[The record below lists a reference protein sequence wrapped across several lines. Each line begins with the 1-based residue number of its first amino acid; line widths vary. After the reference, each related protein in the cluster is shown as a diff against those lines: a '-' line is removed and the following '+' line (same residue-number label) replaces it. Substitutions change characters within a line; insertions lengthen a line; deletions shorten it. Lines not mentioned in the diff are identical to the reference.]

1 MEVSI
6 FANRLL
12 GLLLKTKSY
21 RAGLLVHMLYSH
33 EISKLSR
40 VSVCDCVSDFRAI
53 SKHEA
58 VFVISLKE
66 MQLECIWR
74 ITCLEEDVLDVF
86 PMGFDKRH
94 DSESDKIVSPH
105 WVIVV
110 SLEYTWRQ
118 QVENLKNTHWR
129 IESVLSLTCFFF
141 KESTW
146 RLTRKNCFFF
156 YFVTQQAGNLVP
168 HFWSLLTK

>member
-1 MEVSI
+1 MEESI
-6 FANRLL
+6 FVNRLL

-66 MQLECIWR
+66 KQLECIWR

-105 WVIVV
+105 WF
-110 SLEYTWRQ
+110 S
-118 QVENLKNTHWR
+118 
-129 IESVLSLTCFFF
+129 
-141 KESTW
+141 
-146 RLTRKNCFFF
+146 RKQLF
-156 YFVTQQAGNLVP
+156 P
-168 HFWSLLTK
+168 PKIRLLTNSYYSFVAFYSGLLFCAHNFHQNSVTLSWIISFCLCRLC